1 MNNREDIKERISNVP
16 QDRISNIIFEKK
28 KSTRS
33 RVKLGVKI
41 ILYLAIAGIL
51 SSVISNIIIK
61 NKYGG
66 TIEQIKEIKEN
77 SDMVILDYTKI
88 IKEVSKSLVS
98 ISDSKEKLTEDEY
111 FEGNATGVII
121 DSSGII
127 LTNYYAIKDR
137 NNIYVKLS
145 SVAAQPIKAKILV
158 ENEERNLSIIKIEF
172 DGRLSPI
179 KIAAPESIKEG
190 QGIVVLGNA
199 IGDEYVG
206 SSIPGIITSQNEKID
221 LGEGKTQALLQINAP
236 VNEKNTGGAICNSNG
251 ELIAIADLEI
261 TKKRNDY
268 GLYYGVQME
277 ELQEIINSTN
287 TFKWL
292 LGIVEGGVVADEM
305 RNFTG
310 FYVQELT
317 KNGSAYLAGIKPTD
331 IIIEVDGYKVV
342 NVDELIQLLH
352 DKKKDDILHCKVLS
366 EGKIKRIDI
375 KIL

>member
-33 RVKLGVKI
+33 RIKLGVKI

-98 ISDSKEKLTEDEY
+98 ISDSKEKLAEDEY

-206 SSIPGIITSQNEKID
+206 SSIPGIITSKNEKID

-251 ELIAIADLEI
+251 ELIAIADLDI
-261 TKKRNDY
+261 TKKRDDY

>member
-179 KIAAPESIKEG
+179 KIAAPESVKEG

-206 SSIPGIITSQNEKID
+206 SSIPGIITSKNEKID

-236 VNEKNTGGAICNSNG
+236 INEKNTGGAICNSNG

>member
-61 NKYGG
+61 NKYDG

-206 SSIPGIITSQNEKID
+206 SSIPGIITSKNEKID

-251 ELIAIADLEI
+251 ELIAIADLDI
-261 TKKRNDY
+261 TKKRDDY

>member
-98 ISDSKEKLTEDEY
+98 ISDSKEKLTKDEY

-179 KIAAPESIKEG
+179 KIAAPESVKEG

-206 SSIPGIITSQNEKID
+206 SSIPGIITSKNEKID

>member
-33 RVKLGVKI
+33 RIKLGVKI

-98 ISDSKEKLTEDEY
+98 ISNSKEKLTEDEY

-206 SSIPGIITSQNEKID
+206 SSIPGIITSKNEKID

-251 ELIAIADLEI
+251 ELIAIADLDI
-261 TKKRNDY
+261 TKKRDDY

>member
-51 SSVISNIIIK
+51 SSFISNIIIK

-206 SSIPGIITSQNEKID
+206 SSIPGIITSKNEKID

-251 ELIAIADLEI
+251 ELIAIADLDI
-261 TKKRNDY
+261 TKKRDDY

>member
-33 RVKLGVKI
+33 RIKLGVKI

-61 NKYGG
+61 NKYSG

-98 ISDSKEKLTEDEY
+98 ISNSKEKLTEDEY

-206 SSIPGIITSQNEKID
+206 SSIPGIITSKNEKID

-251 ELIAIADLEI
+251 ELIAIADLDI
-261 TKKRNDY
+261 TKKRDDY

>member
-33 RVKLGVKI
+33 RIKLGVKI

-206 SSIPGIITSQNEKID
+206 SSIPGIITSKNEKID

-251 ELIAIADLEI
+251 ELIAIADLDI
-261 TKKRNDY
+261 TKKRDDY

>member
-98 ISDSKEKLTEDEY
+98 ISDSKEKLTEDGY

-206 SSIPGIITSQNEKID
+206 SSIPGIITSKNEKID

-251 ELIAIADLEI
+251 ELIAIADLDI
-261 TKKRNDY
+261 TKKRDDY

>member
-61 NKYGG
+61 NKYSG

-98 ISDSKEKLTEDEY
+98 ISNSKEKLTEDEY

-190 QGIVVLGNA
+190 QGILVLGNA

-206 SSIPGIITSQNEKID
+206 SSIPGIITSKNEKID

-251 ELIAIADLEI
+251 ELIAIADLDI
-261 TKKRNDY
+261 TKKRDDY

>member
-1 MNNREDIKERISNVP
+1 MVNREDIKKRVSNVP

-33 RVKLGVKI
+33 RVKLGIKI

-98 ISDSKEKLTEDEY
+98 ISDSKEKLTEDKY

-179 KIAAPESIKEG
+179 KIAAPENIKEG

-206 SSIPGIITSQNEKID
+206 SSIPGIITSKNEKID

-236 VNEKNTGGAICNSNG
+236 INEKNTGGAICNSNG
-251 ELIAIADLEI
+251 ELIAIADLDI
-261 TKKRNDY
+261 TKKRDDY

>member
-98 ISDSKEKLTEDEY
+98 ISDSKEKLTKDEY

-206 SSIPGIITSQNEKID
+206 SSIPGIITSKNEKID

>member
-206 SSIPGIITSQNEKID
+206 SSIPGIITSKNEKID

-236 VNEKNTGGAICNSNG
+236 INEKNTGGAICNSNG

-292 LGIVEGGVVADEM
+292 LGIVEGGVVADET

-310 FYVQELT
+310 FYIQELT

>member
-98 ISDSKEKLTEDEY
+98 ISDSKEKLAEDEY

-206 SSIPGIITSQNEKID
+206 SSIPGIITSKNEKID

-251 ELIAIADLEI
+251 ELIAIADLDI
-261 TKKRNDY
+261 TKKRDDY

>member
-1 MNNREDIKERISNVP
+1 MVNREDIKKRVSNVP

-98 ISDSKEKLTEDEY
+98 ISDSKEKLTEDKY

-206 SSIPGIITSQNEKID
+206 SSIPGIITSKNEKID

-251 ELIAIADLEI
+251 ELIAIADLDI
-261 TKKRNDY
+261 TKKRDDY

-292 LGIVEGGVVADEM
+292 LGIVEGGVVADET

>member
-190 QGIVVLGNA
+190 QGIFVLGNA

-206 SSIPGIITSQNEKID
+206 SSIPGIITSKNEKID

>member
-51 SSVISNIIIK
+51 SSFISNIIIK

-158 ENEERNLSIIKIEF
+158 ENEKRNLSIIKIEF

-199 IGDEYVG
+199 TGDEYVG
-206 SSIPGIITSQNEKID
+206 SSIPGIITSKNEKID

-251 ELIAIADLEI
+251 ELIAIADLDI
-261 TKKRNDY
+261 TKKRDDY

>member
-206 SSIPGIITSQNEKID
+206 SSIPGIITSKNEKID

>member
-33 RVKLGVKI
+33 RIKLGVKI

-61 NKYGG
+61 NKYSG

-98 ISDSKEKLTEDEY
+98 ISDSKEKLAEDEY

-206 SSIPGIITSQNEKID
+206 SSIPGIITSKNEKID

-251 ELIAIADLEI
+251 ELIAIADLDI
-261 TKKRNDY
+261 TKKRDDY

>member
-190 QGIVVLGNA
+190 QGILVLGNA

-206 SSIPGIITSQNEKID
+206 SSIPGIITSKNEKID

-251 ELIAIADLEI
+251 ELIAIADLDI
-261 TKKRNDY
+261 TKKRDDY

>member
-206 SSIPGIITSQNEKID
+206 SSIPGIITSKNEKID

-251 ELIAIADLEI
+251 ELIAIADLDI
-261 TKKRNDY
+261 TKKRDDY

-292 LGIVEGGVVADEM
+292 LGIVEGGVVADET

>member
-61 NKYGG
+61 NKYSG

-98 ISDSKEKLTEDEY
+98 ISNSKEKLTEDEY

-206 SSIPGIITSQNEKID
+206 SSIPGIITSKNEKID

-251 ELIAIADLEI
+251 ELIAIADLDI
-261 TKKRNDY
+261 TKKRDDY

>member
-206 SSIPGIITSQNEKID
+206 SSIPGIITSKNEKID

-251 ELIAIADLEI
+251 ELIAIADLDI
-261 TKKRNDY
+261 TKKRDDY

>member
-206 SSIPGIITSQNEKID
+206 SSIPGIITSKNEKID

-236 VNEKNTGGAICNSNG
+236 INEKNTGGAICNSNG

-292 LGIVEGGVVADEM
+292 LGIVEGGVVADET